1 MLGPGPGGA
10 VARDAGRCR
19 RKGLAS
25 GWLGHE
31 GAAADEE
38 GSAVT
43 TRRGGIFNLI
53 GSESTPGGIGLIAF
67 SGVTMTQ
74 GRGGE
79 FCCGCRSKRFNLPQ
93 EDMDGRWLAGDCL
106 GSHLAGGCT
115 VDCLQYAA

>member
-74 GRGGE
+74 GRGVN
-79 FCCGCRSKRFNLPQ
+79 FAV
-93 EDMDGRWLAGDCL
+93 DAGQSASI
-106 GSHLAGGCT
+106 SHRKTWMGGG
-115 VDCLQYAA
+115 